1 MFQSPPS
8 RPNSDQSTLEIP
20 IRFVPNFGCK
30 ELPSSIMFHPSS
42 HSVTKWGGANIWL
55 KSTQKNDATHD
66 IYIYINIDIDIV
78 DLIPGCLVA
87 ELSPTRGTPGTP
99 AQA

>member
-1 MFQSPPS
+1 
-8 RPNSDQSTLEIP
+8 
-20 IRFVPNFGCK
+20 
-30 ELPSSIMFHPSS
+30 MFHPSS

-87 ELSPTRGTPGTP
+87 ELSPKRGTPGTP
-99 AQA
+99 AQAWTKGLFPINKAITYGEVA